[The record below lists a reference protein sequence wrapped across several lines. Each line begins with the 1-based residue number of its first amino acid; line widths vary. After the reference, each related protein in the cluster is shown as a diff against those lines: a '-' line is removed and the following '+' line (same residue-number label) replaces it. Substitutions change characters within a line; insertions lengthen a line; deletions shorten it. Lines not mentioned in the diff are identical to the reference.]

1 LVNSL
6 GFFTAVF
13 REDTTFATGRA
24 QAANNTGRRF
34 GSGLI
39 LGFAVGDELAWRS
52 SRYGYTRDRARSLR
66 HYGPWPKAL

>member
-6 GFFTAVF
+6 GLFTAVF

-24 QAANNTGRRF
+24 QAANYTGRRF

-39 LGFAVGDELAWRS
+39 LGFAVGGL
-52 SRYGYTRDRARSLR
+52 
-66 HYGPWPKAL
+66 